1 MVKENDWWEE
11 WKTNQ
16 LTVENFSPPAPAPEN
31 WNHNQI
37 NFGTIIEKMF
47 GKYEDKSAG
56 LLAAEGKAIENAV
69 AEIFGLRKANKR
81 TILTDHCASGQRTL
95 TELLFERKNNDPE
108 LIAKYITDCGPLIDP
123 RWQEEIS
130 FDVLSPTKKPAG
142 YFNRKFDLVTQNGIF
157 EIKSKL
163 PTNHDRIVVDLT
175 MMSICWPVLQ
185 KGHVK
190 KLDQHRKFRM
200 FEPGESKSFS
210 RISPK
215 IGPTYAIVAPDGIV
229 TNENIGLDM
238 KIAKEYQAKFYE
250 ILLEMLAGK

>member
-1 MVKENDWWEE
+1 M
-11 WKTNQ
+11 T
-16 LTVENFSPPAPAPEN
+16 L
-31 WNHNQI
+31 
-37 NFGTIIEKMF
+37 IEV
-47 GKYEDKSAG
+47 
-56 LLAAEGKAIENAV
+56 I
-69 AEIFGLRKANKR
+69 
-81 TILTDHCASGQRTL
+81 
-95 TELLFERKNNDPE
+95 TERDMNGPE
-108 LIAKYITDCGPLIDP
+108 LIVKFISDTDPLNSP
-123 RWQEEIS
+123 RWQQEIS

-190 KLDQHRKFRM
+190 KLDRHRKLRIFD
-200 FEPGESKSFS
+200 FGELKSFS

-229 TNENIGLDM
+229 TNEDIGLDM
-238 KIAKEYQAKFYE
+238 KMAKEYQAKFYE
-250 ILLEMLAGK
+250 ILLEMLAVK